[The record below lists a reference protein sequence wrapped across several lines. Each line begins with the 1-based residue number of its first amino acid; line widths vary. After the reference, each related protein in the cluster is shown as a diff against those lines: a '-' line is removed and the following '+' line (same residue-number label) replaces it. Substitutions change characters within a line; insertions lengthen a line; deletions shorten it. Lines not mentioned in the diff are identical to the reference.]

1 MTIREIAEMFLDGG
15 FTAQQMDDMVRKV
28 KKEREAEKYRR
39 ESQILQAREDLV
51 QSALNWALVAG
62 LATKEEID
70 KVDINAIF
78 KYIENMEKGIQTLK
92 NMKVKVVSKPM
103 DADLDII
110 KRFVEGI

>member
-15 FTAQQMDDMVRKV
+15 FTAEQMNDMVRKV

-70 KVDINAIF
+70 KVDPTLFF
-78 KYIENMEKGIQTLK
+78 KYLDNMEKGIQTLK
-92 NMKVKVVSKPM
+92 NMKVKVIPKPM